1 MAGKPLEKL
10 ICEKGFIITKGVLQK
25 IINEIPNP
33 YINGIE
39 GFFVLESSINADPMK
54 MLSLYKNRDKAEK
67 LIRNMK
73 EGTEMRPIRHWSDW
87 AVIGYVIIIFL
98 TNFLVNLTLNKAK
111 KPLIKNLKLLKK
123 YLMNLTL
130 TVVYP
135 PNGFRFHI
143 VANISEEIRSILGNY
158 VDKYQD
164 KSLKLRW

>member
-1 MAGKPLEKL
+1 M
-10 ICEKGFIITKGVLQK
+10 K
-25 IINEIPNP
+25 I
-33 YINGIE
+33 
-39 GFFVLESSINADPMK
+39 
-54 MLSLYKNRDKAEK
+54 LSLYKNRDKAEK

-111 KPLIKNLKLLKK
+111 KPLLKNLKLLKK

-135 PNGFRFHI
+135 PKGFRFHI
-143 VANISEEIRSILGNY
+143 VSNISEEIRSIFGNY

-164 KSLKLRW
+164 KSLKMRW